1 MAKTS
6 KKKTTTV
13 EAVMELAMRLGQKH
27 LAPYGAVRS
36 RKDFTQRQLMSCL
49 ILRAYLQTTYRG
61 VLEIL
66 AVSAPL
72 RAALGLEEKLPHYTT
87 LQKFSARAEVLK
99 VVDALLRAITEKLG
113 RPPGAAAAMDSTGLE
128 VTGASAYFNTRR
140 GQPGRKWVKLS
151 LVVWCGTLLPMALQV
166 GWGPS
171 NDKRQAPELLTKAS
185 QVTPGP
191 KKLYADAGYDA
202 DWVHRF
208 CHEQWGTTSIIKPA
222 HRCRDGSLGGTY
234 RAAMSPQHLQD
245 NRYGLRWHIESFMS
259 GLKRTTGCAL
269 RARLP
274 HTLQSEAALRVLA
287 YALRR

>member
-1 MAKTS
+1 MT
-6 KKKTTTV
+6 KKGKTTV
-13 EAVMELAMRLGQKH
+13 EGVMKLAMALGQKH

-72 RAALGLEEKLPHYTT
+72 RSSLGLEDKLPHYTT
-87 LQKFSARAEVLK
+87 LQKFSARAEVLA
-99 VVDALLRAITEKLG
+99 VVDALLKAITEKLE
-113 RPPGAAAAMDSTGLE
+113 PAPGAAAAMDSTGLE

-140 GQPGRKWVKLS
+140 GQTARRWVKLS
-151 LVVWCGTLLPMALQV
+151 LVVGCATLLPRALQV
-166 GWGPS
+166 DWGPS
-171 NDKRQAPELLTKAS
+171 NDKIQAAALLEKARAVAS
-185 QVTPGP
+185 APATF
-191 KKLYADAGYDA
+191 YADAGYDA

-208 CHEQWGTTSIIKPA
+208 CHESWGTQSIIKPA
-222 HRCRDGSLGGTY
+222 RCARDGTLGGTY
-234 RAAMSPQHLQD
+234 RAAMSPEHLRA

-259 GLKRTTGCAL
+259 ALKRTTGCAL
-269 RARLP
+269 RARYP
-274 HTLQSEAALRVLA
+274 RTLFAEAALRVLA

>member
-1 MAKTS
+1 MAGR
-6 KKKTTTV
+6 KKTRV
-13 EAVMELAMRLGQKH
+13 EVVMALAMELGQKH

-61 VLEIL
+61 VLEML
-66 AVSAPL
+66 TVSAPL
-72 RAALGLEEKLPHYTT
+72 RAALGLEEEKLPHYTT
-87 LQKFSARAEVLK
+87 LQKFSARPEVLA
-99 VVDALLRAITEKLG
+99 VVDTLLRALVEKMG
-113 RPPGAAAAMDSTGLE
+113 PPPGTPAAAMDSTGLE

-151 LVVWCGTLLPMALQV
+151 LVVWCTTLLPLALHV

-171 NDKRQAPELLTKAS
+171 NDKVQAPELLAKAR
-185 QVTPGP
+185 QVAVVPERF
-191 KKLYADAGYDA
+191 YADAGYDA

-208 CHEQWGTTSIIKPA
+208 CHQDWGTTSIIKPA
-222 HRCRDGSLGGTY
+222 HRCRDGTLGGTY
-234 RAAMSPQHLQD
+234 RAAMSPEHLQS

-259 GLKRTTGCAL
+259 ALKRTTGCAL

-274 HTLQSEAALRVLA
+274 RTLFAEAALRVLA
-287 YALRR
+287 YSLRR